1 MPHLTVI
8 VASDGNNV
16 QLAQHV
22 ATEAGALGLT
32 SSTIQLNAFDLPLF
46 TLQRDAGDPP
56 FGLQDLKSALG
67 EGDAWVVLAPE
78 YNGSMPPT
86 LNNAIAWLS
95 RDGDDFRALFRN
107 RPVALGTH
115 SGGGGPHVVMAM
127 RMQFAYLGCN
137 VIGRSLV
144 VNKHKPVNPDSIRDV
159 LGSLMLGLDA

>member
-22 ATEAGALGLT
+22 ATEAEALGH
-32 SSTIQLNAFDLPLF
+32 SVSTVQLNAFDLPLF
-46 TLQRDAGDPP
+46 NLQRDAGSPP
-56 FGLQDLKSALG
+56 TGLQGLKQDLG

-95 RDGDDFRALFRN
+95 RDGDDFRAMFRN

-144 VNKHKPVNPDSIRDV
+144 VNKHKPVNPDSIRDM
-159 LGSLMLGLDA
+159 LSSLIQGLAA

>member
-22 ATEAGALGLT
+22 ATEAEALGH
-32 SSTIQLNAFDLPLF
+32 SVSTVQLNAFDLPLF
-46 TLQRDAGDPP
+46 NLQRDAGSPP
-56 FGLQDLKSALG
+56 TGLQGLKQALG

-95 RDGDDFRALFRN
+95 RDGDDFRAMFRN

-144 VNKHKPVNPDSIRDV
+144 VNKHKPVNPDSIRDM
-159 LGSLMLGLDA
+159 LSSLIQGLAA

>member
-1 MPHLTVI
+1 MPHLTVV

-22 ATEAGALGLT
+22 VAEAEAMGHSG
-32 SSTIQLNAFDLPLF
+32 SIVQLNAFDLPLF
-46 TLQRDAGDPP
+46 TLQRDAGSSPT
-56 FGLQDLKSALG
+56 GLHGLKQALG

-159 LGSLMLGLDA
+159 LSSLMLGLGA